1 MLSAFAY
8 IVKYAR
14 SVEDENEG
22 FKWIN
27 TKTKRRVDNK
37 RRRKYMESDLKCTA
51 FATCEDG
58 FNQGL
63 VRPISIGE

>member
-1 MLSAFAY
+1 M
-8 IVKYAR
+8 R

-37 RRRKYMESDLKCTA
+37 RRRKYMESDLKHA
-51 FATCEDG
+51 VFAMCEDS

-63 VRPISIGE
+63 VRAILIGE